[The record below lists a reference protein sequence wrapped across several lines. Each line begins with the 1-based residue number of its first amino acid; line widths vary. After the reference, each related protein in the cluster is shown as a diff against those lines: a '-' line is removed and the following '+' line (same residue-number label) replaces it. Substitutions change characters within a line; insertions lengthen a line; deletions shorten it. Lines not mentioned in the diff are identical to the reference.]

1 MSRLVELQLRP
12 PRARLRNF
20 GFVALVAFGALAF
33 LARNGLAIFAG
44 LHDARLPV
52 AVALAGVGAL
62 SAIFS
67 LTYPPAN
74 RPLYVALT
82 LISFP
87 IGFALSYVLMAVLFF
102 GVFGLVA
109 LVMRLLGRDPLHRR
123 YDPKAAT
130 YWSTPRRSR
139 GNDSYFRQF

>member
-1 MSRLVELQLRP
+1 
-12 PRARLRNF
+12 
-20 GFVALVAFGALAF
+20 VA
-33 LARNGLAIFAG
+33 
-44 LHDARLPV
+44 
-52 AVALAGVGAL
+52 AVLAGSAV

-67 LTYPPAN
+67 LHHRSAN

-102 GVFGLVA
+102 GLFGLVA

-130 YWSTPRRSR
+130 YWSSPRRSR
-139 GNDSYFRQF
+139 GRRQLLRQF